1 METTLKT
8 SPIRPAVAPSV
19 ARAAAPHT
27 IPVMASS
34 LTVAFSAQ
42 ARSSMK
48 RRLLKILAVL
58 SAGALLPGIGH
69 AQSDKPISLV
79 VGYSA
84 GGSADFV
91 ARVVGTELGKRLGRT
106 VIIENVAG
114 ASGMIAVQ
122 KVLNAPA
129 DGNIIYMGGTDTVA
143 VPMVNPKVKLD
154 WEKDLLPVGRM
165 TTVPMILAVPS
176 SSPYATL
183 SDLVS
188 ALRKSG
194 KENFNYATP
203 GIGTMQH
210 FYGSLINK
218 QAKIEM
224 LHVPYRGGA
233 QIANDLVGGQVDSA
247 VLVLSTAMPFLKE
260 GKIKALSVS
269 DTTRVPQL
277 PNVKRIG
284 EEEGFNGVSLP
295 LWQGLFVKAGT
306 PAATVTAYEKALL
319 EAVAQPEVR
328 TKLAESGI
336 TVAPMSGRELRAFV
350 KPQAVLY
357 RDIVSTAKITM
368 E

>member
-1 METTLKT
+1 MN
-8 SPIRPAVAPSV
+8 
-19 ARAAAPHT
+19 
-27 IPVMASS
+27 
-34 LTVAFSAQ
+34 
-42 ARSSMK
+42 
-48 RRLLKILAVL
+48 RRLLNTL
-58 SAGALLPGIGH
+58 ALLVAALPAGLVH
-69 AQSDKPISLV
+69 AQSGKPISLV

-91 ARVVGTELGKRLGRT
+91 ARVVGAELSKRLGRQ
-106 VIIENVAG
+106 VIVENVPG
-114 ASGMIAVQ
+114 ASGMLAVQ

-129 DGNIIYMGGTDTVA
+129 DGNLVYMGGTDTVV

-165 TTVPMILAVPS
+165 TTVPMVFAVPAD
-176 SSPYATL
+176 SPYATL
-183 SDLVS
+183 ADLVG

-210 FYGSLINK
+210 FYGALINK
-218 QAKIEM
+218 RALVSM

-233 QIANDLVGGQVDSA
+233 QIVNDLVGRQVDSA
-247 VLVLSTAMPFLKE
+247 VLVLSTAAPFLKE

-269 DTTRVPQL
+269 DAARVPQL
-277 PNVKRIG
+277 PNVRRIG

-295 LWQGLFVKAGT
+295 LWQALFVKSGT
-306 PAATVTAYEKALL
+306 PGATVAAYEKALL

-328 TKLAESGI
+328 AKLLESGI
-336 TVAPMSGRELRAFV
+336 AVAPLSGQELRAFV
-350 KPQAVLY
+350 GPQAALY
-357 RDIVSTAKITM
+357 RDIVNTAKITM

>member
-1 METTLKT
+1 ME
-8 SPIRPAVAPSV
+8 
-19 ARAAAPHT
+19 
-27 IPVMASS
+27 
-34 LTVAFSAQ
+34 
-42 ARSSMK
+42 
-48 RRLLKILAVL
+48 RRLLNKLAL
-58 SAGALLPGIGH
+58 LGAGALLAGMSH

-91 ARVVGTELGKRLGRT
+91 ARVVGAELSKRLGRT
-106 VIIENVAG
+106 VVIENVAG
-114 ASGMIAVQ
+114 ASGMLAAQ

-129 DGNIIYMGGTDTVA
+129 EGNLIYMGGTDTVS

-154 WEKDLLPVGRM
+154 WEKDLLPIGRM
-165 TTVPMILAVPS
+165 TTLPMIFAVPAN
-176 SSPYATL
+176 SPHATL

-188 ALRKSG
+188 ALRKGG
-194 KENFNYATP
+194 KDSFNYASP

-233 QIANDLVGGQVDSA
+233 QIANDLVGGQVNSA
-247 VLVLSTAMPFLKE
+247 VLVLSTAMPFLKD

-269 DTTRVPQL
+269 DVVRAPQL

-284 EEEGFNGVSLP
+284 EEEGFNGLSLP

-306 PAATVTAYEKALL
+306 PAATVAAFEKALL

-328 TKLAESGI
+328 AKLAETGI
-336 TVAPMSGRELRAFV
+336 TVAPMSGHDLTAFV
-350 KPQAVLY
+350 KPQAALY
-357 RDIVSTAKITM
+357 RDIVKTANITM